1 MHSSKPPQNLTLRN
15 PDEEIVIQGVAAS
28 PGVAIGPACVLL
40 KRELEIP
47 QREVA
52 PEDREDEIARFE
64 AGLLETRRQIS
75 EIRAEVAEKVG
86 ESEAAI
92 FDAHQLVLEDRALI
106 EEAVREVVE
115 GGFNIEYSF
124 HKVAN
129 RYIEAFSQIEDEY
142 IKERVSDIK
151 DVTRRLLS
159 NLIGRQDV
167 VVDASRATDIIVADD
182 LSPSEASQLDRNSL
196 RAIATDH
203 GSRNG
208 HTVIM
213 ARSMG
218 VPCVIGLQDLTS
230 RIQPDDEILVDGFDG
245 LVILNPSEHSRY
257 KYGQLQIERDRV
269 TKLFTD
275 SEHERAATSDGTEY
289 NVMLNIEGH
298 ETSEL
303 LKGSGADGIG
313 LFRTENIFLGRK
325 DFPDEDE
332 QYAIYKRVAEAVSP
346 KPVTIRTLDLGGD
359 KNPHN
364 SLYGFTEANPFMG
377 YRAIRF
383 CLDNPDVF
391 KAQLRAILRAS
402 AHGTIRVLYPM
413 IANCEELVKANALL
427 EESKAELE
435 SEGIAFDKNISRGC
449 MIEIPSAAVI
459 TDLLAEHCD
468 FFSIGTNDLVQYLLA
483 VDRVNERIAHL
494 YNPCQPA
501 VLRSLSF
508 IFAASHRKKKPVSVC
523 GEMAGDPIYTTLLLG
538 LGADEL
544 SVSQNSVAEIKFLIR
559 KLSKANLV
567 DTAKELQHMTDSAEI
582 EKRLLEIYNQLVA
595 GAV

>member
-1 MHSSKPPQNLTLRN
+1 MGS
-15 PDEEIVIQGVAAS
+15 
-28 PGVAIGPACVLL
+28 ACVLL
-40 KRELEIP
+40 KSELEIP
-47 QREVA
+47 KHEVA
-52 PEDREDEIARFE
+52 PEHREDEIARFE
-64 AGLLETRRQIS
+64 ASLMETRRQIS

-115 GGFNIEYSF
+115 GGYNIEYSF
-124 HKVAN
+124 HRVAN

-142 IKERVSDIK
+142 IKERASDIK

-167 VVDASRATDIIVADD
+167 VIDASRATDIIVADD
-182 LSPSEASQLDRNSL
+182 VSPSEASQLDHASL
-196 RAIATDH
+196 KAIATDH
-203 GSRNG
+203 GSRNS

-218 VPCVIGLQDLTS
+218 VPCVIGLKDLTS
-230 RIQPDDEILVDGFDG
+230 RIQPEDEILVDGFDG
-245 LVILNPSEHSRY
+245 IVIINPSESSRY

-269 TKLFTD
+269 TKVFTD
-275 SEHERAATSDGTEY
+275 SKYEPAATSDGTEY
-289 NVMLNIEGH
+289 QVMLNIEGH
-298 ETSEL
+298 ETTEQLQS
-303 LKGSGADGIG
+303 SGAGGIG
-313 LFRTENIFLGRK
+313 LFRTENLFLGRK
-325 DFPDEDE
+325 DFPAEEE

-364 SLYGFTEANPFMG
+364 SLYGYSEANPFMG

-383 CLDNPDVF
+383 CLDHPTVF

-402 AHGTIRVLYPM
+402 AHGNIRVLYPM
-413 IANCEELVKANALL
+413 IASCEELVKANFLL
-427 EESKAELE
+427 EECKEELK
-435 SEGIAFDKNISRGC
+435 SEGVAYDAEIARGC

-508 IFAASHRKKKPVSVC
+508 IFASSHRKKKPVSVC
-523 GEMAGDPIYTTLLLG
+523 GEMAGDPLYAPLLLG

-544 SVSQNSVAEIKFLIR
+544 SVSQSSVAEVKFLIR
-559 KLSKANLV
+559 KLSKDKLV
-567 DTAKELQHMTDSAEI
+567 EIAKELQHMTDSELI
-582 EKRLLEIYNQLVA
+582 EKRLLEIHDQLVA
-595 GAV
+595 DAV